1 MAFPAGSSS
10 PLMLCIVGVIA
21 AAISGYFAIGLLDR
35 FTRKPKLNGFAIYCL
50 GMGLVLVVLGSTG
63 VLGHN

>member
-10 PLMLCIVGVIA
+10 PVVLCAMGVLV

-35 FTRKPKLNGFAIYCL
+35 FTRKPRLNGFAVYCL
-50 GMGLVLVVLGSTG
+50 GMGLVLLTLGTTG
-63 VLGHN
+63 VLAHR